1 MEKKDQPISVRIPID
16 IYEWVQRVATANDRS
31 INGQI
36 VHLLR
41 QAKASDKEAA
51 AGVDPATD

>member
-1 MEKKDQPISVRIPID
+1 VEKKDQPISVRIPIE
-16 IYEWVQRVATANDRS
+16 IYEWIREAAAANDRS

-41 QAKASDKEAA
+41 QARINAA
-51 AGVDPATD
+51 ESGEDPL

>member
-16 IYEWVQRVATANDRS
+16 IYTWIQKAAAANDRS

-51 AGVDPATD
+51 AGGQ

>member
-1 MEKKDQPISVRIPID
+1 MTKKDQPISVRIPIE
-16 IYEWVQRVATANDRS
+16 IYEWIQSAAAANDRS

-41 QAKASDKEAA
+41 QAKTQTDKKAA
-51 AGVDPATD
+51 AGRDPA